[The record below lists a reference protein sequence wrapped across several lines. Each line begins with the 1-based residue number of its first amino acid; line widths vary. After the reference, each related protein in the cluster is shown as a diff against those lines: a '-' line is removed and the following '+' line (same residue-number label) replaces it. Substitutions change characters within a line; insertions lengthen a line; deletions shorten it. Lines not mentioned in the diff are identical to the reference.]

1 MPFPFWI
8 KDLGKRGEYLARRHY
23 HRRGFHLVERNWRHG
38 KGEIDLIMAHHRLL
52 VFVEV
57 KTRTYRAD
65 QRPGDT
71 LGHEQERRLQALA
84 RAYVSRWRE
93 VEIPWGFHLIVIR
106 IGGGRLFSLHR
117 ATIR

>member
-23 HRRGFHLVERNWRHG
+23 HRRGFHLLERNWRHG
-38 KGEIDLIMAHHRLL
+38 KGEIDLIMAHHRYL
-52 VFVEV
+52 VFLEV
-57 KTRTYRAD
+57 KTRTRREG

-71 LGHEQERRLQALA
+71 LGHEQEQRLTSLA
-84 RAYVSRWRE
+84 RVYLSRWRE
-93 VEIPWGFHLIVIR
+93 VEIPWRFHLIVITTDR
-106 IGGGRLFSLHR
+106 GRGFSLHL